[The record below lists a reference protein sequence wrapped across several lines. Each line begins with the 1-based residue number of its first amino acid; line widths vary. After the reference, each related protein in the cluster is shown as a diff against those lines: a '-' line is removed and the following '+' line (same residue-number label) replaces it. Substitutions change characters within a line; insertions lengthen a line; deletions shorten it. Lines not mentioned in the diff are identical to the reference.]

1 MSGYYL
7 ESHDWYLARKLLS
20 YVHLDDCPSA
30 IQPRRKGDPVG
41 NWYLSTAQK
50 RQGGP

>member
-7 ESHDWYLARKLLS
+7 ESYDWYLARKLLS
-20 YVHLDDCPSA
+20 YVHPDDCLSA

-41 NWYLSTAQK
+41 NW
-50 RQGGP
+50 